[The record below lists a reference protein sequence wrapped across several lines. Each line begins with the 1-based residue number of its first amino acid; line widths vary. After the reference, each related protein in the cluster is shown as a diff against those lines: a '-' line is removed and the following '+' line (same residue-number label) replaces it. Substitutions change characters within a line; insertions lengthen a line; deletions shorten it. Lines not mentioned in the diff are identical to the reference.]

1 MEQYSVEAIL
11 IATDK
16 TFSSTMSSAERSMV
30 GVNKQSGELGDG
42 LDKSTTK
49 GNQLGKSIL
58 SIGAGVGAV
67 KLVSTA
73 VNMVKDSVEGAINRF
88 DTLNKYPVVM
98 KALGYSTEDV
108 DRSMTK
114 LSDGI
119 DGLPTSL
126 DEIVSNTQQLAIST
140 GSLSKGTDTAIALND
155 AFLASGASTADATR
169 GMQQYIQMLGKGEVD
184 MQSWRTLQETMPI
197 AMDKVA
203 KSFKEQGVNSVN
215 QLYDALKEGD
225 ITFNEFNNRLI
236 ELDKGVGGF
245 ADLAKKNSKGIK
257 TSWANIKTA
266 TVKGVT
272 TVIKSF
278 DELSKAVTGKNIAEN
293 LDSLKNVVNITFK
306 AIDAAIQSTIPLMKL
321 FGKAITSIG
330 TALTPL
336 LPTIASFAAT
346 FTALKVI
353 QQVTGYIKQSE
364 LAIKAYTTAIS
375 LYNGISKLATLSTTA
390 LGRAWMLNLAADK
403 ANSAAIAI
411 KTGLL
416 VAQNTIV
423 GVLTGTISLATVAT
437 TVFSTA
443 MKLLMGPIGW
453 VTAAIGGLVAV
464 GVNLWKW
471 LNKETESTKAVK
483 KEQENLMKTTDD
495 LIKKNQEHAQSRKDE
510 AIELENTKE
519 KYNSM
524 ISEMATLAAK
534 EKLSNGEKK
543 RMTEIVEELN
553 GKMTGLNLVYDEQ
566 SNKLSEMPGKIQQQ
580 MDAYSALDKASKA
593 QEDINKMLQ
602 QRNDNEAKLMEINA
616 AREKWNQ
623 TLKESGGNTKEA
635 RENIAELGEQEKVLM
650 GVQEDLRN
658 DIINTAK
665 THESAM
671 QTASQAVANGVLEQT
686 VSYNALSG
694 KTKETMD
701 AMRAEYT
708 SLETKVGSAFDV
720 IEQKQAIS
728 VDQMAANLQKNQEAV
743 AQWGQNISTL
753 AERHVDQGLL
763 EQLRKMGPEGAAQAA
778 ELVNASDEQLQR
790 LNDVYRNTGETSM
803 NAMKEGYQLGKNGV
817 NEEIASLIPTQK
829 DTLMTQ
835 IKNTNFN
842 DIGRSVTEDFKAG
855 IENGRNAV
863 AEMTKGIVPQMGTDM
878 KGEVEKAN
886 FPDIGKAIPQGL
898 EKGIGAN
905 KQLPVKTSNQM
916 IDDVVS
922 GARKGLDSHSPSR
935 VFHSIG
941 EDVDSGLSNGIEQN
955 AMNPVRAVESI
966 VDKIISAMDK
976 LPSEMNSIG
985 ANAIDGLTNG
995 INANANSA
1003 LSAARGVA
1011 DQIVSTMKSAMDIH
1025 SPSRVMRDEVGKMI
1039 PAGVAVGIDKY
1050 SNFLE
1055 KSMQR
1060 LSKKVAMPALDNL
1073 NSNLSFSGGSQSLA
1087 FAGDVSSK
1095 FTVEVPIIFDSSEV
1109 ARVIAKPMS
1118 KELQNQQDKKNVSLG
1133 RRR

>member
-1 MEQYSVEAIL
+1 MESYSVEAIL
-11 IATDK
+11 TATDR
-16 TFSSTMSSAERSMV
+16 TFSSTMSSAERSMA

-236 ELDKGVGGF
+236 EL
-245 ADLAKKNSKGIK
+245 

-443 MKLLMGPIGW
+443 MKL
-453 VTAAIGGLVAV
+453 
-464 GVNLWKW
+464 
-471 LNKETESTKAVK
+471 
-483 KEQENLMKTTDD
+483 
-495 LIKKNQEHAQSRKDE
+495 
-510 AIELENTKE
+510 
-519 KYNSM
+519 
-524 ISEMATLAAK
+524 
-534 EKLSNGEKK
+534 
-543 RMTEIVEELN
+543 
-553 GKMTGLNLVYDEQ
+553 
-566 SNKLSEMPGKIQQQ
+566 
-580 MDAYSALDKASKA
+580 
-593 QEDINKMLQ
+593 
-602 QRNDNEAKLMEINA
+602 
-616 AREKWNQ
+616 
-623 TLKESGGNTKEA
+623 
-635 RENIAELGEQEKVLM
+635 
-650 GVQEDLRN
+650 
-658 DIINTAK
+658 
-665 THESAM
+665 
-671 QTASQAVANGVLEQT
+671 
-686 VSYNALSG
+686 
-694 KTKETMD
+694 
-701 AMRAEYT
+701 
-708 SLETKVGSAFDV
+708 
-720 IEQKQAIS
+720 
-728 VDQMAANLQKNQEAV
+728 
-743 AQWGQNISTL
+743 
-753 AERHVDQGLL
+753 
-763 EQLRKMGPEGAAQAA
+763 
-778 ELVNASDEQLQR
+778 
-790 LNDVYRNTGETSM
+790 
-803 NAMKEGYQLGKNGV
+803 
-817 NEEIASLIPTQK
+817 
-829 DTLMTQ
+829 
-835 IKNTNFN
+835 
-842 DIGRSVTEDFKAG
+842 
-855 IENGRNAV
+855 
-863 AEMTKGIVPQMGTDM
+863 
-878 KGEVEKAN
+878 
-886 FPDIGKAIPQGL
+886 
-898 EKGIGAN
+898 
-905 KQLPVKTSNQM
+905 
-916 IDDVVS
+916 
-922 GARKGLDSHSPSR
+922 
-935 VFHSIG
+935 
-941 EDVDSGLSNGIEQN
+941 
-955 AMNPVRAVESI
+955 
-966 VDKIISAMDK
+966 
-976 LPSEMNSIG
+976 
-985 ANAIDGLTNG
+985 
-995 INANANSA
+995 
-1003 LSAARGVA
+1003 
-1011 DQIVSTMKSAMDIH
+1011 
-1025 SPSRVMRDEVGKMI
+1025 
-1039 PAGVAVGIDKY
+1039 
-1050 SNFLE
+1050 
-1055 KSMQR
+1055 
-1060 LSKKVAMPALDNL
+1060 
-1073 NSNLSFSGGSQSLA
+1073 
-1087 FAGDVSSK
+1087 
-1095 FTVEVPIIFDSSEV
+1095 
-1109 ARVIAKPMS
+1109 
-1118 KELQNQQDKKNVSLG
+1118 
-1133 RRR
+1133 

>member
-1 MEQYSVEAIL
+1 MESYSVEAIL
-11 IATDK
+11 TATDR
-16 TFSSTMSSAERSMV
+16 TFSSTMSSAERSMA

-108 DRSMTK
+108 DRSMNK

-126 DEIVSNTQQLAIST
+126 DEIVASTQQLSIST

-390 LGRAWMLNLAADK
+390 LGRAWMLNLAADT

-416 VAQNTIV
+416 VAQNTNG
-423 GVLTGTISLATVAT
+423 GVLTGNLSLAKVAP
-437 TVFSTA
+437 TVFGSA
-443 MKLLMGPIGW
+443 RKCLMGP
-453 VTAAIGGLVAV
+453 
-464 GVNLWKW
+464 
-471 LNKETESTKAVK
+471 
-483 KEQENLMKTTDD
+483 
-495 LIKKNQEHAQSRKDE
+495 
-510 AIELENTKE
+510 
-519 KYNSM
+519 
-524 ISEMATLAAK
+524 
-534 EKLSNGEKK
+534 
-543 RMTEIVEELN
+543 
-553 GKMTGLNLVYDEQ
+553 
-566 SNKLSEMPGKIQQQ
+566 
-580 MDAYSALDKASKA
+580 
-593 QEDINKMLQ
+593 
-602 QRNDNEAKLMEINA
+602 
-616 AREKWNQ
+616 
-623 TLKESGGNTKEA
+623 
-635 RENIAELGEQEKVLM
+635 
-650 GVQEDLRN
+650 
-658 DIINTAK
+658 
-665 THESAM
+665 
-671 QTASQAVANGVLEQT
+671 
-686 VSYNALSG
+686 
-694 KTKETMD
+694 
-701 AMRAEYT
+701 
-708 SLETKVGSAFDV
+708 
-720 IEQKQAIS
+720 
-728 VDQMAANLQKNQEAV
+728 
-743 AQWGQNISTL
+743 
-753 AERHVDQGLL
+753 
-763 EQLRKMGPEGAAQAA
+763 GP
-778 ELVNASDEQLQR
+778 
-790 LNDVYRNTGETSM
+790 
-803 NAMKEGYQLGKNGV
+803 
-817 NEEIASLIPTQK
+817 
-829 DTLMTQ
+829 
-835 IKNTNFN
+835 
-842 DIGRSVTEDFKAG
+842 
-855 IENGRNAV
+855 
-863 AEMTKGIVPQMGTDM
+863 
-878 KGEVEKAN
+878 
-886 FPDIGKAIPQGL
+886 
-898 EKGIGAN
+898 
-905 KQLPVKTSNQM
+905 
-916 IDDVVS
+916 
-922 GARKGLDSHSPSR
+922 
-935 VFHSIG
+935 
-941 EDVDSGLSNGIEQN
+941 
-955 AMNPVRAVESI
+955 
-966 VDKIISAMDK
+966 
-976 LPSEMNSIG
+976 
-985 ANAIDGLTNG
+985 
-995 INANANSA
+995 
-1003 LSAARGVA
+1003 
-1011 DQIVSTMKSAMDIH
+1011 
-1025 SPSRVMRDEVGKMI
+1025 
-1039 PAGVAVGIDKY
+1039 
-1050 SNFLE
+1050 
-1055 KSMQR
+1055 
-1060 LSKKVAMPALDNL
+1060 
-1073 NSNLSFSGGSQSLA
+1073 
-1087 FAGDVSSK
+1087 
-1095 FTVEVPIIFDSSEV
+1095 
-1109 ARVIAKPMS
+1109 
-1118 KELQNQQDKKNVSLG
+1118 
-1133 RRR
+1133 

>member
-423 GVLTGTISLATVAT
+423 GILTGTISLATVAT

-1050 SNFLE
+1050 SNFVE